1 MSRRILVVDDQPEI
15 RALVS
20 RGFRQRGYEV
30 VEAGDGMAALDV
42 ARSASQPFDLV
53 VTNSRMPHLDGPRL
67 VECLR
72 QLDPDLPIMHMS
84 GSHGLGRTTQD
95 LPADVPTIFKPFS
108 VWGLLDEAEQL
119 LRQRD
124 SGTAQA
130 G

>member
-1 MSRRILVVDDQPEI
+1 MLRRILVVDDQPEI

-20 RGFRQRGYEV
+20 RGFRERGYEV
-30 VEAGDGMAALDV
+30 VEAGDGMAALGV

-53 VTNSRMPHLDGPRL
+53 VTNSRMPFMDGPQL
-67 VECLR
+67 VEHLR
-72 QLDPDLPIMHMS
+72 QLDPDLPIMHLS
-84 GSHGLGRTTQD
+84 GSHGLGTMKD

-108 VWGLLDEAEQL
+108 IWGLLDEAEQL
-119 LRQRD
+119 MDQHD